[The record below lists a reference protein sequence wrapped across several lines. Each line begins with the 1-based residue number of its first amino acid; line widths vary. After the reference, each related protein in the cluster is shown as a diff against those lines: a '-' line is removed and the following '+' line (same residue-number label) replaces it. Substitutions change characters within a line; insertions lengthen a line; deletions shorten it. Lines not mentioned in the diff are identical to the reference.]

1 MNFNVL
7 SELLNTFSRT
17 LQAHSACTRLTTV
30 IPHGSIN
37 DTLGGGM
44 QTTLCDLSSLA
55 PANLERQLVHGQSH
69 TDRLRNTCGD
79 SDVIPSATVTAAM
92 LEVYYS
98 IAHWPSSSL
107 CWHQNLCR
115 SPKKTL
121 VSGIEVSQTLVQKIW
136 NSLPSAF
143 RQPGSSFAVFKQHR
157 KSHLFNTIWDRGA

>member
-1 MNFNVL
+1 VNFNVL

-107 CWHQNLCR
+107 CWHQILCR
-115 SPKKTL
+115 SPKKNTRFGDRSFSN
-121 VSGIEVSQTLVQKIW
+121 SGPKNMEQSAICIQTAGLKFCCV
-136 NSLPSAF
+136 
-143 RQPGSSFAVFKQHR
+143 
-157 KSHLFNTIWDRGA
+157 